1 MEWVGLPFV
10 QGGFM
15 VVVIAFVLAMLT
27 GRLMPRSYVADLREG
42 DKMTIERQR
51 EEINEW
57 RTAWIAA
64 DLAKRE
70 LANQVGELAETGKIT
85 VQLLQ
90 SVTAK
95 DGRTS

>member
-1 MEWVGLPFV
+1 
-10 QGGFM
+10 M

>member
-1 MEWVGLPFV
+1 MEWIGLPIV

-15 VVVIAFVLAMLT
+15 VVTIFVILMMIT
-27 GRLMPRSYVADLREG
+27 GRLLPRSYVADLREG
-42 DKMTIERQR
+42 DKVTIERQR
-51 EEINEW
+51 EEIVEW
-57 RTAWIAA
+57 RRAWIAA

-70 LANQVGELAETGKIT
+70 LANQVSELTETGKIT

-95 DGRTS
+95 DGKAS